1 MEKTTADA
9 VEILHRLYVRGDEK
23 RAAEIEE
30 ERRKATVARQ
40 IYDLRTRAGLSR
52 RELAEELG
60 TTQSVIRRLEEAD
73 YEVTRR
79 GG

>member
-9 VEILHRLYVRGDEK
+9 VEILHRRYVEGDEK
-23 RAAEIEE
+23 RAAEVEE
-30 ERRKATVARQ
+30 ERVKARVARQ
-40 IYDLRTRAGLSR
+40 IYDLRNRAGLSR

-60 TTQSVIRRLEEAD
+60 ATQSVIRRLEETD